1 MGWKVEFNDG
11 LLEGL
16 TALEQDAEEVLRR
29 SLYDGAKVV
38 ADAVKDGIEALP
50 TEESRWL
57 KDGDRYSGITRSQKA
72 DLTAALGVSAHKQTD
87 QGWDTVIGFNGYG
100 SKPTKKY
107 PKGLPNQL
115 LARSI
120 ESGSS
125 VRNKNPFIRRAV
137 NASRK
142 EAVEAM
148 KRTFENEVEK
158 RMNK

>member
-1 MGWKVEFNDG
+1 MGWKVETNENIFAG
-11 LLEGL
+11 LE
-16 TALEQDAEEVLRR
+16 ALGSDSEDVLRR
-29 SLYDGAKVV
+29 ALYDGAKVV
-38 ADAVKDGIEALP
+38 ADKVKQGIESLP
-50 TEESRWL
+50 VAADHYYPKGHQIKGVTA
-57 KDGDRYSGITRSQKA
+57 TQKA
-72 DLTAALGVSAHKQTD
+72 DLSAALGVAPHKQEGD
-87 QGWDTVIGFNGYG
+87 GWNTVIGFHGYG

-115 LARSI
+115 LARAV